1 MKLMGVVEGGGME
14 PLPLKTAYG
23 YNVLL
28 LNNQLCTRQSVIYLQ
43 SYMYY
48 EYHCSVYN
56 CKIVRNK
63 YLCLMSYVIAK
74 TAYLFFIGLEFK
86 EVFVLNY
93 F

>member
-1 MKLMGVVEGGGME
+1 ME
-14 PLPLKTAYG
+14 PVPLKTAYG
-23 YNVLL
+23 YIVLL
-28 LNNQLCTRQSVIYLQ
+28 PNNQLCTRQSIIYLQ

-48 EYHCSVYN
+48 HIIALYN

-74 TAYLFFIGLEFK
+74 TAYLFIIGLEFK